1 MSHTEL
7 HEIDRAR
14 SLHAAVPAARLAAT
28 IAEVALAVLVVGVW
42 LVTCLAG

>member
-7 HEIDRAR
+7 HGLDRAR
-14 SLHAAVPAARLAAT
+14 SLDPDVPAARVAAT
-28 IAEVALAVLVVGVW
+28 IAEVALAVLVVSVW

>member
-7 HEIDRAR
+7 HQLASARAY
-14 SLHAAVPAARLAAT
+14 HPAVPAARVVTT
-28 IAEVALAVLVVGVW
+28 IAEVALVLLVVGVW

>member
-7 HEIDRAR
+7 HRLESARAHDA
-14 SLHAAVPAARLAAT
+14 SVPAGRLAAT
-28 IAEVALAVLVVGVW
+28 IAELALLVLVVSVW

>member
-7 HEIDRAR
+7 HELDRAR
-14 SLHAAVPAARLAAT
+14 SLDPAVPAARVAAT
-28 IAEVALAVLVVGVW
+28 IAEVALAVLVVSVW

>member
-7 HEIDRAR
+7 HELESARAY
-14 SLHAAVPAARLAAT
+14 HPAVPAARVAAT
-28 IAEVALAVLVVGVW
+28 IAEVALVLLVVGVW

>member
-7 HEIDRAR
+7 HQLHGAR
-14 SLHAAVPAARLAAT
+14 SLHPSVPAAGVAAT
-28 IAEVALAVLVVGVW
+28 IAEVALALLVVGVW

>member
-7 HEIDRAR
+7 HQLASARA
-14 SLHAAVPAARLAAT
+14 HDAAIPAARVAAT
-28 IAEVALAVLVVGVW
+28 IAEVALALLVVGVW

>member
-14 SLHAAVPAARLAAT
+14 SLHPAVPAARVAAT
-28 IAEVALAVLVVGVW
+28 IAEASLVLLVVGVW

>member
-7 HEIDRAR
+7 HQLASARAYNP
-14 SLHAAVPAARLAAT
+14 AVPAARVATT
-28 IAEVALAVLVVGVW
+28 IAEVALVLLVVGVW